1 MPTVLRVSA
10 SYGAKKPVDPS
21 NTFAGSEEAHVS
33 YALEEDVVGLTKEQ
47 IVKRMADLAKELDS
61 GVKLAVAA
69 SLDIGFVGG
78 DGTNPIR
85 LTPVTV
91 PTVPHTSRP
100 SPRPQGGGGGGPRQG
115 GGAGGQFGPPK
126 ADLTQQPVLMIHYNG
141 EDKPP
146 LAFYDCRSLKASG
159 VYNERAADLRS
170 VDAFTGQDGKKSH
183 IPIWLYDK
191 NGAPKPVEQAL
202 VKAAEQMAAQRA
214 PY

>member
-1 MPTVLRVSA
+1 MPTVIRVSA

-47 IVKRMADLAKELDS
+47 IAKRMGDLAKELDS

-69 SLDIGFVGG
+69 SLDIGFIGG

-91 PTVPHTSRP
+91 PNIPHTSKP
-100 SPRPQGGGGGGPRQG
+100 TGNYAGRPQRGGQ
-115 GGAGGQFGPPK
+115 AGGQYGAPK
-126 ADLTQQPVLMIHYNG
+126 ADLTQQPVLMLAYNG
-141 EDKPP
+141 EGKPP
-146 LAFYDCRSLKASG
+146 LAFYDCRSLKADG
-159 VYNERAADLRS
+159 TYNERAADLRS
-170 VDAFTGQDGKKSH
+170 VDAFTGPDGKKSH
-183 IPIWLYDK
+183 IPIWLFDK

-202 VKAAEQMAAQRA
+202 VRAAEQVAAQRA